1 MKFEHFALNV
11 PNARA
16 MAQWYVTELGMRM
29 AVEKEGPP
37 YVAFLADDGGRV
49 IMELYTNTA
58 AVMPDYHY
66 MPATSFH
73 VAFVSDDP
81 RATQARLE
89 TAGAAALKDEVL
101 PDGSVIVTM
110 RDPWGVPIQFCR
122 RRSSL

>member
-16 MAQWYVTELGMRM
+16 MAEWYVTELDMRI
-29 AVEKEGPP
+29 ALEKKGPP
-37 YVAFLADDGGRV
+37 FVAFLADDGGRV

-58 AVMPDYHY
+58 AIMPDYPGT
-66 MPATSFH
+66 PATSFH

-89 TAGAAALKDEVL
+89 AAGASTLRDEVL
-101 PDGSVIVTM
+101 DDGSVVVTM
-110 RDPWGVPIQFCR
+110 RDPWGLPIQFCR
-122 RRSSL
+122 RRTAL